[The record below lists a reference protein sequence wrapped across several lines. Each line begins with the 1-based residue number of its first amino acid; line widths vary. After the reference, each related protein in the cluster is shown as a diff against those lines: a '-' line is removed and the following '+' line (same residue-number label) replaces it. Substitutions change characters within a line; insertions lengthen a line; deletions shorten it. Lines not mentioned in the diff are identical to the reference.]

1 MISHNKCPLCGA
13 GSIVVLHE
21 CIDFL
26 VTGKQFPVCICSSC
40 SFVFT
45 NNYPEEQESAGY
57 YQSEKYISHSDTK
70 EGLMNKLYHLTRKL
84 MLSTK
89 FRLLMKV
96 AGLKSAA
103 VLDVGSGTGYFPM
116 YLNNRGWL
124 CQGIEISREA
134 REFAQFK
141 NDLSL
146 LAPEAINDLKS
157 GSMDIITMWHTL
169 EHFFNPREYLDSAYR
184 ILKKEGLLVIAVPN
198 HLSYDAEKYLD
209 SWAAWDVPRHLWH
222 FNPDT
227 IQILANEYHF
237 KLQSIKRLP
246 LDAFYVSA
254 MSEKYK
260 KSFFPLFRGLIT
272 GFVSLVI
279 SIFNIKKTSSLIY
292 FFRKD
297 Q

>member
-13 GSIVVLHE
+13 GSIDVLHE
-21 CIDFL
+21 CTDFL
-26 VTGKQFPVCICSSC
+26 VSGKKFPVCICTSC
-40 SFVFT
+40 TFVFST
-45 NNYPEEQESAGY
+45 NYPDEQESAAY
-57 YQSEKYISHSDTK
+57 YQSEEYISHSDTGV
-70 EGLMNKLYHLTRKL
+70 GLMNKVYHIARKF

-89 FRLLMKV
+89 LRMLRKV
-96 AGLKSAA
+96 SGLKSAD
-103 VLDVGSGTGYFPM
+103 VLDIGSGTGYFPM
-116 YLNNRGWL
+116 YLKKKGWE

-134 REFAQFK
+134 REFAQSK
-141 NDLSL
+141 NDLFL
-146 LAPEAINDLKS
+146 QAPEAINDFKT

-169 EHFFNPREYLDSAYR
+169 EHFYNPREYLDFAYR

-198 HLSYDAEKYLD
+198 HLSYDAEKYKD

-237 KLQSIKRLP
+237 KLQQKKRLP

-260 KSFFPLFRGLIT
+260 KSFFPLFKGMITGLI
-272 GFVSLVI
+272 SLCI
-279 SIFNIKKTSSLIY
+279 SIFNINKTSSLIY